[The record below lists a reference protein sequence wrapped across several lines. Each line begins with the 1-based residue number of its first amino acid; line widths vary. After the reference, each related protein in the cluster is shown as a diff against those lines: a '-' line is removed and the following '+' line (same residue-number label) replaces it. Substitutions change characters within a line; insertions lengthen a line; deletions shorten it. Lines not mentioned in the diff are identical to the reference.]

1 MYVDDEEKKLFLF
14 WNQCFSYHI
23 VHCGL
28 QLVSIFLECFFGGYI
43 SLLIPL
49 ILEISRLSYIFTVM
63 KSRAFLLSEMK
74 SSTYFAWIISL
85 SLTTAKHC
93 VLFAS
98 FTSVIRF
105 TNKSIFS
112 LHTAVLLNREREW
125 HCIWQN
131 ALMGLGFQGDHH
143 NPAIDPNTMNDV
155 NTSYSITRSI
165 STEFFPLYLWLKQ
178 ENLRKTLK
186 IEWSNFFLYVKD
198 IFGHAPETIDNISAW
213 YFLHFNTSS
222 LRDCH
227 NVVA

>member
-98 FTSVIRF
+98 FTSVIHF
-105 TNKSIFS
+105 TNKTIFS
-112 LHTAVLLNREREW
+112 PHSGFVEQRKRMALHLTKRFDGVGISRRPSQSSNWSKYNEWCEYILLHNTKYLHW
-125 HCIWQN
+125 IFTPL
-131 ALMGLGFQGDHH
+131 LM
-143 NPAIDPNTMNDV
+143 A
-155 NTSYSITRSI
+155 
-165 STEFFPLYLWLKQ
+165 
-178 ENLRKTLK
+178 
-186 IEWSNFFLYVKD
+186 
-198 IFGHAPETIDNISAW
+198 
-213 YFLHFNTSS
+213 
-222 LRDCH
+222 
-227 NVVA
+227 